1 MPANINELLQA
12 FSITAQTAID
22 APSTNLIRVRTTS
35 SDIAD
40 LEPVVESN
48 AGEIGGGSEFE
59 TQAFLTN
66 WKATKKVQCYLSSE
80 LFAIAAAY
88 GLGSGN
94 AGTYTPIDP
103 VTDLN
108 EINLPLMTLVEAIR
122 PGAATSVFDRA
133 IVGMVVNTFKVT
145 LGSGAGR
152 ANSKIEMDLVGTGKF
167 IDPSGITLPALS
179 DVHLLPASS
188 ILATINGVDY
198 VTAKTFES
206 FELTWD
212 NKVRDGYFP
221 GSGFQTAGDP
231 TSGQLQGR
239 MEFGTRDL
247 KCFFTARFQHDSAE
261 LTKLEQQTAGSAVI
275 SLAGATGHGATITMS
290 QCTFKSAK
298 VENANG
304 IVTVRVD
311 LSPQVAASGLLSTL
325 VSISVQNA
333 LGTVG
338 R

>member
-103 VTDLN
+103 
-108 EINLPLMTLVEAIR
+108 
-122 PGAATSVFDRA
+122 ATSVFDRA